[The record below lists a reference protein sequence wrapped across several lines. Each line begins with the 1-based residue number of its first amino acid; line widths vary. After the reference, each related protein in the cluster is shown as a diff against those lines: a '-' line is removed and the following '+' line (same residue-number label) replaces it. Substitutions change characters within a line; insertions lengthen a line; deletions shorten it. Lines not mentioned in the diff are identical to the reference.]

1 MFYINDI
8 QVFSKDSREH
18 LQQIVFDHLKKHGL
32 KLIWPKYQ
40 FFNTTNYLDFVNK
53 NRLKPNIDK
62 VEATKSIS
70 EPCAMKEVR
79 GIHWSQ

>member
-1 MFYINDI
+1 MTYKYFPRAQESIFNISRFLFYY
-8 QVFSKDSREH
+8 
-18 LQQIVFDHLKKHGL
+18 LKKHGL

-40 FFNTTNYLDFVNK
+40 FLNETNYLDFVNK
-53 NRLKPNIDK
+53 NGLKPNIDK

-70 EPCAMKEVR
+70 EPCSMKEVR